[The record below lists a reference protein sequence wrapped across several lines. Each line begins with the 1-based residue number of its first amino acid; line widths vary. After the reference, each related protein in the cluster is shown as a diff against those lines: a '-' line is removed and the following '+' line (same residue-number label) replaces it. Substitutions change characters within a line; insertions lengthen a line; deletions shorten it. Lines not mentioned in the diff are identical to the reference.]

1 MSNKIDKIK
10 RPLWVVLTIS
20 TVVLAVGLTAICIFV
35 AGFLGRIQNSPT
47 QKAGELAKDIRNSP
61 EFARELQPW
70 ATSTMDRFRSGHV
83 LLNTN
88 VGTDWPT
95 DRVMLASEEMP
106 DFIKKEWGYTNS
118 FGEVY
123 PIIKILSK
131 NGQPAYVVL
140 DWLEWGVA
148 IGPTNYSV
156 PFSCAD
162 SDEVAPGVYTW
173 YGEFWVK

>member
-1 MSNKIDKIK
+1 
-10 RPLWVVLTIS
+10 
-20 TVVLAVGLTAICIFV
+20 
-35 AGFLGRIQNSPT
+35 
-47 QKAGELAKDIRNSP
+47 
-61 EFARELQPW
+61 
-70 ATSTMDRFRSGHV
+70 MDRFRSGHD

-140 DWLEWGVA
+140 DWLEWELQ
-148 IGPTNYSV
+148 SV
-156 PFSCAD
+156 LQIIACRLAALIAMKLLPAFTHGT
-162 SDEVAPGVYTW
+162 EKFG
-173 YGEFWVK
+173 